1 MPIYSVPK
9 LFKVESGQFNFKKI
23 NVSNAKECKSP
34 IQLQV
39 ENYCQKYVWKC
50 ILWAFL
56 YIFFG
61 ELVAHTGD
69 QVIYFNTYLGLH
81 LGDSRL
87 ILESWHRYIM
97 CLSIFG
103 GFSCK

>member
-1 MPIYSVPK
+1 MPKNV
-9 LFKVESGQFNFKKI
+9 KVQFSYKSKTIVKNMSE
-23 NVSNAKECKSP
+23 NVFYGLS
-34 IQLQV
+34 
-39 ENYCQKYVWKC
+39 
-50 ILWAFL
+50 FTF
-56 YIFFG
+56 FFG